1 MKSINGYIEVDG
13 IINKVTS
20 VDDLK
25 QVVQSLGKD
34 FTELNEAE
42 FKKLT
47 SKYVYQR
54 DDKTCFGDDC
64 RVMYKDKHLIRSFAN
79 DLGEY
84 KIINGTLVVQDNACY
99 TALKTRVYIYNIKSI
114 IFPSSLIAIGDRAF
128 GCNEVNDIYFSDS
141 IQYIGLGAFSKC
153 NCIKGK
159 LVLPKELRFLETSA
173 FRYCSGISSVVFS
186 DKIEV
191 IGSHVFAQCTS
202 LKSVY
207 IPNSVK
213 LVGSG
218 VFDDCFALESIYIP
232 KGSKEKFSEFFP
244 LLTDKLVETETDETD
259 EFSKI

>member
-25 QVVQSLGKD
+25 QIVQSLGKD

-47 SKYVYQR
+47 SKYVYKDYAVFR
-54 DDKTCFGDDC
+54 DDCNVT
-64 RVMYKDKHLIRSFAN
+64 YKGKHLMLSFAKQ
-79 DLGEY
+79 LVEY
-84 KIINGTLVVQDNACY
+84 KIAKGTLVVQDRAFFRGDPY
-99 TALKTRVYIYNIKSI
+99 LYNVKNIV
-114 IFPSSLIAIGDRAF
+114 FPISLIAIGDNAF
-128 GCNEVNDIYFSDS
+128 SCNNVENIFWSDS
-141 IQYIGLGAFSKC
+141 IQYIGLGAFSNC
-153 NCIKGK
+153 QCIKGK

-173 FRYCSGISSVVFS
+173 FRYCSGISSVIFS

-191 IGSHVFAQCTS
+191 IGSHAFTQCTS

-207 IPNSVK
+207 VPNSVK
-213 LVGSG
+213 FVGSG

-244 LLTDKLVETETDETD
+244 FLTDKLVETETDEH
-259 EFSKI
+259 SKI